1 MKEGRIYGA
10 GRIPAKRPKRLIK
23 FLNQLAEELP
33 DKVVYIW
40 GEQPATGISFTIME
54 NNRPVDWAA
63 VQDVVDRVAEECK
76 SSFAAGL
83 VR

>member
-1 MKEGRIYGA
+1 
-10 GRIPAKRPKRLIK
+10 
-23 FLNQLAEELP
+23 LP